1 MAATPW
7 FGSRTPLIGRLF
19 RKTGLVTLKDAAS
32 AGDRAAIRALAC
44 ALESPDHETAS
55 AAKRALAGLPEK
67 GGVACCEYIL
77 ERDCPPL
84 GRICIEEGYWPPDDT
99 TKALFFILS
108 GNLESYLDLDR
119 EESRPLLARGYLDSP
134 WSRRMRIIRA
144 VTQLGK
150 PELLLG
156 VLSEGDGATILP
168 ADFFGLLARRLA
180 ARGDWAAIAGILF
193 RAPLPAAYAA
203 ACLLKNSGN
212 LPVRSDREYWEDLLA
227 ATPETFEIPLPVNN
241 PSAFHSGY
249 TIRTEKMV
257 LDLQGRYLATG
268 FSDGTVEIWGVP
280 GGGMEHQVAIGEE
293 PVTSLAFH
301 PSGRFLACGG
311 GRGALLVM
319 DILTGETRENSSGL
333 KERITSIVFDPD
345 RRVVYAGGAEGSVTM
360 IDYGEGRRSLLP
372 HLSSSEVSVL
382 AAGGDG
388 ILCSGYRNGEVRCQ
402 DSGGC
407 PVTLETPLFE
417 KPVIVMA
424 IGKQNKFVAAATHGG
439 QCRIW
444 DTGTG
449 RLLGTVPGDS
459 SRGGTACALSPGLEW
474 FASGDLDGRVRLF
487 SLPDGRESAS
497 FQAHREGVSALS
509 FSSDGSKIVAGSRAG
524 MIHIF
529 DISGDGTAVYSKGN
543 TGAVRDIAASY
554 GMFSSLG
561 WGGITEV
568 RDTSD
573 GSLLQVAGCRSGSR
587 PLIASA
593 HAAGLIAVTGNS
605 GNIHLWT
612 ARDWHF
618 MGTIESYLPE
628 ITAMTLLPGGRC
640 GVVAGSCG
648 TVEVLGIPGGEIQR
662 RLSGHT
668 GAVHALACNT
678 GCTLC
683 AAGGWDAS
691 IHLFTL
697 PEGERKQVL
706 SGHDSLITSVSFA
719 DRQGLL
725 VSTSQDRTARLWDLQ
740 TGDQCSILAGH
751 THVVSFSA
759 VSPDGSILATGSWD
773 TTIRLWSLPDG
784 GLISVL
790 KGHKDRITSLV
801 FAGDRILAS
810 GDRDGV
816 IGIWLLPGGEL
827 IRFIQSDAG
836 GVTGLVPGPGD
847 NGLISSHERGL
858 CQSWVMPF
866 TKTAAMSTPNELQQV
881 REFRQMA
888 ERLGDQSAEAW
899 RFIELLLSG
908 SLRFSIALSETPPL
922 SEGYAIEIVED

>member
-1 MAATPW
+1 
-7 FGSRTPLIGRLF
+7 
-19 RKTGLVTLKDAAS
+19 
-32 AGDRAAIRALAC
+32 
-44 ALESPDHETAS
+44 
-55 AAKRALAGLPEK
+55 
-67 GGVACCEYIL
+67 
-77 ERDCPPL
+77 
-84 GRICIEEGYWPPDDT
+84 
-99 TKALFFILS
+99 
-108 GNLESYLDLDR
+108 
-119 EESRPLLARGYLDSP
+119 
-134 WSRRMRIIRA
+134 MRIIRA

-156 VLSEGDGATILP
+156 VLSEADRTMVLP

-180 ARGDWAAIAGILF
+180 ARGDWAALAGILF
-193 RAPLPAAYAA
+193 RAPLPGAYAA
-203 ACLLKNSGN
+203 ARLLKNSGN
-212 LPVRSDREYWEDLLA
+212 FPVVQSDREYWGELLA
-227 ATPETFEIPLPVNN
+227 ATPETFEIPLPENN

-249 TIRTEKMV
+249 TVRTERMV
-257 LDLQGRYLATG
+257 LDREGRHLAAG
-268 FSDGTVEIWGVP
+268 FSDGSIEIWRIP
-280 GGGMEHQVAIGEE
+280 GGGLEHLVSIGEE

-319 DILTGETRENSSGL
+319 DIFTGETRENSSGI

-345 RRVVYAGGAEGSVTM
+345 RSLLYAGGADGSVMM
-360 IDYGEGRRSLLP
+360 IDYREGRRSLLP
-372 HLSSSEVSVL
+372 HLPSSEVSVL

-388 ILCSGYRNGEVRCQ
+388 ILCAGYRNGEVRCL
-402 DSGGC
+402 DTGGR
-407 PVTLETPLFE
+407 PLPLETPLFE
-417 KPVIVMA
+417 KPVMLMA
-424 IGKQNKFVAAATHGG
+424 IGMKNKFIAAAARGG

-449 RLLGTVPGDS
+449 RLLGIAEGEPS
-459 SRGGTACALSPGLEW
+459 QGGTACALSPGLDW
-474 FASGDLDGRVRLF
+474 FVSGDLDGRVHLF
-487 SLPDGRESAS
+487 SLPDCRESAS
-497 FQAHREGVSALS
+497 FQAHREGVSVLS
-509 FSSDGSKIVAGSRAG
+509 FSPDGSKIIAGSRAG

-529 DISGDGTAVYSKGN
+529 DVSGDGTAVYAKGN
-543 TGAVRDIAASY
+543 TGPVRDIAASY

-561 WGGITEV
+561 WGGIIEV
-568 RDTSD
+568 RDTAD

-587 PLIASA
+587 PLMASA
-593 HAAGLIAVTGNS
+593 YAAGLIAVTGNS

-628 ITAMTLLPGGRC
+628 ITVLTLLPDGRS
-640 GVVAGSCG
+640 GIVAGTCG

-668 GAVHALACNT
+668 GAVHALACTT

-691 IHLFTL
+691 IYLFTL
-697 PEGERKQVL
+697 PEGERKHVL
-706 SGHDSLITSVSFA
+706 SGHDSPITSVSFA
-719 DRQGLL
+719 ERLGLL

-740 TGDQCSILAGH
+740 SGDQCGILAGH
-751 THVVSFSA
+751 THVVSSSA

-790 KGHKDRITSLV
+790 KGHKDRITSVV

-836 GVTGLVPGPGD
+836 EVTGLVPGPGE

-866 TKTAAMSTPNELQQV
+866 TKTAAMSTPDDLQQV
-881 REFRQMA
+881 RGFRRMA

-899 RFIELLLSG
+899 RFIESLLSG